1 RGPLTEPRGGRVPGT
16 RWGMRLGVATA
27 LVGAALLAA
36 WTIWQPLRSD
46 QAANAALSALSK
58 DNVAQAYAE
67 VTKARDRNPLS
78 IDPLFDQATIE
89 DAVGRHR
96 AAQRALQRAVRL
108 QPGNALTWQRLG
120 DYELNVLQR
129 PRAAV
134 DELRAALFLDPRSP
148 EIQRDFVA
156 ATRALQTAEQTRR
169 SQAATPAP
177 GTAAP
182 STPRPAPRTAVPTP
196 TPATPRTGGTAPKK

>member
-1 RGPLTEPRGGRVPGT
+1 
-16 RWGMRLGVATA
+16 M
-27 LVGAALLAA
+27 
-36 WTIWQPLRSD
+36 
-46 QAANAALSALSK
+46 
-58 DNVAQAYAE
+58 AQAYVA
-67 VTKARDRNPLS
+67 VVKARDRNPLS

-120 DYELNVLQR
+120 DYELNALQR

-156 ATRALQTAEQTRR
+156 ATRALATAEQTRR
-169 SQAATPAP
+169 SQAATGP

-182 STPRPAPRTAVPTP
+182 STPRPAPRATVPAP